1 MDKIKEMRVSKI
13 MKNIE
18 TADAEILKNRQE
30 RLNKRKL
37 TGILFSKKG
46 IDWIIK

>member
-1 MDKIKEMRVSKI
+1 
-13 MKNIE
+13 MKNVE

-37 TGILFSKKG
+37 TGKIF
-46 IDWIIK
+46 IIKIFKKIFNLCFVFL